1 MLNKALLLSSNKP
14 ESIRNFGQDSKLLS
28 VLGNNPRLTVG
39 KLRLQG
45 WLKIVTVMTG
55 ILTDK
60 KEKDCDI
67 TVLLY
72 YNSIITRTFIA
83 LFVDDKFHEFS

>member
-1 MLNKALLLSSNKP
+1 MSGTFN
-14 ESIRNFGQDSKLLS
+14 RQ
-28 VLGNNPRLTVG
+28 
-39 KLRLQG
+39 
-45 WLKIVTVMTG
+45 
-55 ILTDK
+55 

>member
-39 KLRLQG
+39 KLRL
-45 WLKIVTVMTG
+45 
-55 ILTDK
+55 
-60 KEKDCDI
+60 
-67 TVLLY
+67 
-72 YNSIITRTFIA
+72 
-83 LFVDDKFHEFS
+83 